1 MFKKTLLTLVAL
13 LATLQMSAAPVDVS
27 AAKTKA
33 EQYLASKVYAGKYM
47 APGAMQATLLKTE
60 MGVAAK
66 TPVYYIF
73 NTASTFVIVS
83 GDDRAEEILAYGD
96 RPLNLDRI
104 PKNMEAWLNT
114 YKEQLD
120 WLLAHPDAKVSK
132 PTTYKSPKVRATTYG
147 PLLTAL
153 WDQEAPYNNLC
164 KFTYSGTTYSCYTGC
179 PATSASMVLY
189 YWKYPTEPVGPLDS
203 YTSSLELS
211 YYNSVNFTYPA
222 LPQTTFDWDNMKD
235 KYGTWYDENGTSHY
249 EAYTT
254 EEGAA
259 VATLMRYVGQA
270 EHMMYGTASAGGSGI
285 YTTEAQIVADMFIG
299 FGYDAET
306 TRLVHKSS
314 YSEANWAA
322 LLQEEMA
329 EERPVVFMAVD
340 PSAGGHAFNVDGY
353 DSNINKYHVNFGW
366 SGDGNCWCAMNAFSD
381 GGGYTFNSDQ
391 QMVIGIQPE
400 MGIIKADPAEVSF
413 HGFAGETYTQTV
425 KVRAR
430 NLESNIVIEKSGSDL
445 YSVSHT
451 TITPEEATN
460 GVDVVVTYV
469 PTEAGNTEAT
479 LTLSCAD
486 EDVESVTVPITGEAL
501 PRVPTLLVEPT
512 ALDFNATLNKTLTK
526 TIELTGA
533 FLIHDVTITLND
545 TKGVFTV
552 TPATIPLSSTDVN
565 TPLTLTV
572 SFNSANEGTF
582 TGTITIA
589 SEDAESKTVNL
600 TASARKGGN
609 ATDPYLNI
617 ASYETIDEA
626 GATVTGMNTI
636 YKYTENDEDG
646 TAWLTLSNYGALK
659 ADATQNWTSCGSLSS
674 YSNSWSA
681 TDVFPGGTTY
691 FGNSQAY
698 SIYGSDTQTF
708 YVTNCSQVKAL
719 VKGSSYGSSSSSATL
734 AIYECTLNADGS
746 ITPSNTA
753 IDTKQGS
760 NGVITSADLNESN
773 IYMVTLTGGGSYPDL
788 LEIGFQTPLNSI
800 EVPVATAATEIKA
813 NGFTANWTASPSAT
827 SYTLRVMPKPAAT
840 LLMTETFAKCTANGG
855 QDIGSMLNNYLDNTG
870 WTGNKVYTAVGGVR
884 LGTGSA
890 TGYITSPALNLT
902 ADNKVSVKFK
912 ALTLNTDT
920 NCDLKISCGD
930 AIETITVPDNNE
942 AEYTVVLDC
951 TPTDQK
957 VKLETAASG
966 KRVIVTE
973 VEFYSGDVTK
983 PAPAKGSDEII
994 ISDITDLNY
1003 KVTGLIP
1010 GATYLYDVKAV
1021 NGDMQS
1027 KWSNKIE
1034 VVTLTGITGDVNGDG
1049 EVDVR
1054 DITALIDV
1062 IMNSVTDNPRADVNA
1077 DDEIDVRDITALI
1090 DIIMNN

>member
-1 MFKKTLLTLVAL
+1 
-13 LATLQMSAAPVDVS
+13 
-27 AAKTKA
+27 
-33 EQYLASKVYAGKYM
+33 
-47 APGAMQATLLKTE
+47 
-60 MGVAAK
+60 
-66 TPVYYIF
+66 
-73 NTASTFVIVS
+73 
-83 GDDRAEEILAYGD
+83 
-96 RPLNLDRI
+96 
-104 PKNMEAWLNT
+104 
-114 YKEQLD
+114 
-120 WLLAHPDAKVSK
+120 
-132 PTTYKSPKVRATTYG
+132 
-147 PLLTAL
+147 
-153 WDQEAPYNNLC
+153 
-164 KFTYSGTTYSCYTGC
+164 
-179 PATSASMVLY
+179 
-189 YWKYPTEPVGPLDS
+189 
-203 YTSSLELS
+203 
-211 YYNSVNFTYPA
+211 
-222 LPQTTFDWDNMKD
+222 
-235 KYGTWYDENGTSHY
+235 
-249 EAYTT
+249 
-254 EEGAA
+254 
-259 VATLMRYVGQA
+259 
-270 EHMMYGTASAGGSGI
+270 
-285 YTTEAQIVADMFIG
+285 
-299 FGYDAET
+299 
-306 TRLVHKSS
+306 
-314 YSEANWAA
+314 
-322 LLQEEMA
+322 
-329 EERPVVFMAVD
+329 
-340 PSAGGHAFNVDGY
+340 
-353 DSNINKYHVNFGW
+353 
-366 SGDGNCWCAMNAFSD
+366 
-381 GGGYTFNSDQ
+381 
-391 QMVIGIQPE
+391 
-400 MGIIKADPAEVSF
+400 
-413 HGFAGETYTQTV
+413 
-425 KVRAR
+425 
-430 NLESNIVIEKSGSDL
+430 
-445 YSVSHT
+445 
-451 TITPEEATN
+451 
-460 GVDVVVTYV
+460 
-469 PTEAGNTEAT
+469 
-479 LTLSCAD
+479 
-486 EDVESVTVPITGEAL
+486 
-501 PRVPTLLVEPT
+501 
-512 ALDFNATLNKTLTK
+512 
-526 TIELTGA
+526 
-533 FLIHDVTITLND
+533 
-545 TKGVFTV
+545 VFTV

-636 YKYTENDEDG
+636 YKYTENEEDG

-734 AIYECTLNADGS
+734 TIYECTLNADGS

-773 IYMVTLTGGGSYPDL
+773 IYMVALTGGGSYPDL

-855 QDIGSMLNNYLDNTG
+855 QDIGSMLNNYLDNAG

-930 AIETITVPDNNE
+930 ATETITVPDNNE

-951 TPTDQK
+951 TPTDKNVQF
-957 VKLETAASG
+957 ETVASS

-1034 VVTLTGITGDVNGDG
+1034 VVTLTGIIGDVNGDG

-1077 DDEIDVRDITALI
+1077 DGEIDVRDITALI